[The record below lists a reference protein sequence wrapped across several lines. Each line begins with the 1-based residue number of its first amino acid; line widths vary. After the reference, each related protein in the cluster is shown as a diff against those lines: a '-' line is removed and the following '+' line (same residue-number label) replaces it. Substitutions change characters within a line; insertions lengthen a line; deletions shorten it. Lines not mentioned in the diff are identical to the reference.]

1 MDIDALKTFVEVNRT
16 RHFGQAAKNLYV
28 TQSTVSARIRIL
40 ENRVGVPLFV
50 RERNN
55 IQLTAAGLK
64 LLRYAE
70 NILSTWSRACQEISV
85 EDEKLI
91 PFVAGATPSLWDS
104 VLQNWIQYMYQIEP
118 DIVMHAEVHG
128 PEVLARRIQDNTM
141 DIAFVFDAPQQLGFE
156 SVKVS
161 SIPMIM
167 VSSEKGL
174 IAADAVS
181 SNYILIEW
189 GTSFSIAHA
198 KYFPDMAVPRIR
210 VMLGRMGLDYL
221 LANRGSAYM
230 AEPMVTSLLKKKKLF
245 RVSDAPVIY
254 RDIYAIYPEDTVK
267 PELIKAAC
275 NFFMEQTPI
284 EN

>member
-28 TQSTVSARIRIL
+28 TQSTVSARIRML
-40 ENRVGVPLFV
+40 ENRVGVALFV

-70 NILSTWSRACQEISV
+70 NILTTWLRACQEISV
-85 EDEKLI
+85 EDEKLV
-91 PFVAGATPSLWDS
+91 PFVAGATASLWDA
-104 VLQNWIQYMYQIEP
+104 VLQDWIQFMYQAEP
-118 DIVMHAEVHG
+118 DLVMHAEVHG

-141 DIAFVFDAPQQLGFE
+141 DIAFVFDAPQLLGFE
-156 SVKVS
+156 VARLLA
-161 SIPMIM
+161 IPMILI
-167 VSSEKGL
+167 STEKGL
-174 IAADAVS
+174 TAEEAIN
-181 SNYILIEW
+181 SNYILVEW

-198 KYFPDMAVPRIR
+198 RHFPEMNVPKIR

-221 LANRGSAYM
+221 LANGGSAYM

-245 RVSDAPVIY
+245 RVTDAPVIN
-254 RDIYAIYPEDTVK
+254 RDIYAMYPETSLK
-267 PELIKAAC
+267 PELIKSAC
-275 NFFMEQTPI
+275 EFFLTHNNPVV
-284 EN
+284 

>member
-28 TQSTVSARIRIL
+28 TQSTVSARIRML

-70 NILSTWSRACQEISV
+70 NILTTWLRACQEISV

-91 PFVAGATPSLWDS
+91 PFVVGASPSLWDA
-104 VLQNWIQYMYQIEP
+104 VLQGWLQFMYQVEP
-118 DIVMHAEVHG
+118 DLVMHAEVHG

-141 DIAFVFDAPQQLGFE
+141 DIAFVFDASQQVGVECELLTA
-156 SVKVS
+156 
-161 SIPMIM
+161 IPLVM

-174 IAADAVS
+174 TAQEAVNK
-181 SNYILIEW
+181 NYILIEW

-198 KYFPDMAVPRIR
+198 KHFPEMTVPRIR
-210 VMLGRMGLDYL
+210 VMLGRLGLDYL
-221 LANRGSAYM
+221 LANGGSAYL

-245 RVSDAPVIY
+245 RVMDAPLIRREV
-254 RDIYAIYPEDTVK
+254 YAIYPSQTNKAELVK
-267 PELIKAAC
+267 DAC
-275 NFFMEQTPI
+275 NYFQKDSPAEH
-284 EN
+284 

>member
-16 RHFGQAAKNLYV
+16 RHFGRAAKNLYV
-28 TQSTVSARIRIL
+28 TQSTVSARIRML

-70 NILSTWSRACQEISV
+70 NILTTWSRACQEISV

-91 PFVAGATPSLWDS
+91 PFVVGATPSLWDS
-104 VLQNWIQYMYQIEP
+104 VLQDWIQHMYTAEP
-118 DIVMHAEVHG
+118 DLVMHAEVHG
-128 PEVLARRIQDNTM
+128 PEVLARRIQDSTM

-156 SVKVS
+156 CVKVS

-174 IAADAVS
+174 TAAEAVS
-181 SNYILIEW
+181 SNYILVEW

-210 VMLGRMGLDYL
+210 VMLGRLGLDYL
-221 LANRGSAYM
+221 SANNGSAYM
-230 AEPMVTSLLKKKKLF
+230 AEPMVAGMLKKKKLF
-245 RVSDAPVIY
+245 RVKEAPVIH
-254 RDIYAIYPEDTVK
+254 RDVYAIYPETMLK
-267 PELIKAAC
+267 PSLIKAAC
-275 NFFMEQTPI
+275 NFFMIQAPV